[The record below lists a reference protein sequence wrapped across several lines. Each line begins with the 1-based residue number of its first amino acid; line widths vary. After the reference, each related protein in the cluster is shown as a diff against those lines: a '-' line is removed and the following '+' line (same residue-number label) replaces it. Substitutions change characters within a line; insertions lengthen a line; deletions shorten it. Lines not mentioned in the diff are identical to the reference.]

1 MEAQTPLKYKDLISQ
16 SQEEIQSERLELD
29 VQKSK
34 SKLEMAIAQT
44 KFDLSEAKQKL
55 ARTQRANPYCVQAEI
70 SASQEVTGLEEGLK
84 FAEKVLTERF

>member
-1 MEAQTPLKYKDLISQ
+1 
-16 SQEEIQSERLELD
+16 
-29 VQKSK
+29 
-34 SKLEMAIAQT
+34 MAIAQT

-55 ARTQRANPYCVQAEI
+55 AKSQRANPYCVQAEI